1 VSLFQCLPPEI
12 RFLMLVFDFGFCPV
26 PIPVL
31 PKAIQ
36 IAGHGLGGSVHSFVV
51 DVADIG
57 SAHHLIV
64 ENRLEIHVPVEA
76 ALIFDVL
83 YHLLYIFSEHVD
95 KRGRYVVAALLSLF
109 MDDTLDSR
117 LQVLVVSDEGVRS
130 CAVYFFLALPPR
142 KLLLQRVVVVHYAE
156 MPQFEIDEGD
166 VFHEGIPGDEAG
178 EDGAY
183 IREAV
188 VLVETLLEADALL
201 GLLKAEGLR
210 RAS

>member
-1 VSLFQCLPPEI
+1 
-12 RFLMLVFDFGFCPV
+12 M
-26 PIPVL
+26 
-31 PKAIQ
+31 
-36 IAGHGLGGSVHSFVV
+36 HSFVV